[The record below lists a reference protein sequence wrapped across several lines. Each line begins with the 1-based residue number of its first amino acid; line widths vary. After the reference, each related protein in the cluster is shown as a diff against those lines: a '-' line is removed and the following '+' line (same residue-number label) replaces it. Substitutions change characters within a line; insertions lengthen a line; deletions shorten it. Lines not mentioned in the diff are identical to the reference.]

1 MISRRVGRA
10 RRKSSGTKE
19 KLSHARIN
27 LHTYTHGTISLLTP
41 QLRLHPTLKLHQPY
55 EIEHNL
61 HDSSI
66 HACMDSFNNRF
77 INQCIHSFMD
87 PCMIPFIDPC
97 IDS

>member
-1 MISRRVGRA
+1 MISRRVGRV

-27 LHTYTHGTISLLTP
+27 LHTHTHDTITLLTP
-41 QLRLHPTLKLHQPY
+41 QLHQPY

-77 INQCIHSFMD
+77 INPCIHSFMD
-87 PCMIPFIDPC
+87 PCMTPFIDPF